1 MTKTVKSYLE
11 SYFLAG
17 NMNRIDRMSA
27 KDMAENVPEITPVA
41 SWITQNAASLKKQ
54 SAIEKIAEG
63 SSTARNI
70 HNFQEIA
77 KSSIRDVNI
86 NSEQE
91 IMLAS
96 VQKFWLF
103 ESPFIVSSPFSLI
116 SKVVSAEIFE
126 AAFAANDNRK
136 VALAVE
142 FLRDAA
148 RDWYEAMLQNIAYTQ
163 ISDSNTHSTHYI
175 PPLIELRLAIH
186 HNT

>member
-1 MTKTVKSYLE
+1 MLSY
-11 SYFLAG
+11 SCSG
-17 NMNRIDRMSA
+17 
-27 KDMAENVPEITPVA
+27 
-41 SWITQNAASLKKQ
+41 
-54 SAIEKIAEG
+54 
-63 SSTARNI
+63 
-70 HNFQEIA
+70 
-77 KSSIRDVNI
+77 
-86 NSEQE
+86 
-91 IMLAS
+91 
-96 VQKFWLF
+96 LF

-116 SKVVSAEIFE
+116 SKVVSAESLSHNHIRGSS
-126 AAFAANDNRK
+126 AFAANDNRK